1 MADVE
6 VAGPAAGGEGG
17 DVAGEAEDCEGG
29 EGEEGPVGGGELEA
43 GGVVG
48 PGVAQ
53 HFGLL
58 LQVGAEHVR
67 LGSGCFRRG
76 LCGGGHF
83 CGGHSFV
90 G

>member
-1 MADVE
+1 VADVE
-6 VAGPAAGGEGG
+6 VAGPAAGGESG
-17 DVAGEAEDCEGG
+17 DVAGEAEDCEGD
-29 EGEEGPVGGGELEA
+29 EGEEGPVVGGELEA

-67 LGSGCFRRG
+67 LGRG
-76 LCGGGHF
+76 LWAS
-83 CGGHSFV
+83 GHSF